1 MDCAFAQNYAVPVSE
16 FVRIAPRARDS
27 CELAA
32 GQELVERGQRCARVV
47 AAHADAEAVPR
58 DLGQLGGVDVGRE
71 REHAGG
77 LHEPAAEAARRLAG
91 QQAREA
97 DAAALRGLPLEVLG
111 PAGEELG
118 EDGQVG
124 GDDRPVAGA
133 DPLPVL
139 EGDRGQV
146 LARTGVADRRVVLA
160 ALQALEQRAVAAGQ
174 PADPQPGQPV
184 GL

>member
-1 MDCAFAQNYAVPVSE
+1 MRWPTRSSGRPGTRRTRPALRPG
-16 FVRIAPRARDS
+16 RGGPR
-27 CELAA
+27 
-32 GQELVERGQRCARVV
+32 RCGSG
-47 AAHADAEAVPR
+47 PR
-58 DLGQLGGVDVGRE
+58 DLSQLGGVDVGRE

-139 EGDRGQV
+139 RAIV
-146 LARTGVADRRVVLA
+146 ARCSLGP
-160 ALQALEQRAVAAGQ
+160 ALQIDV
-174 PADPQPGQPV
+174 
-184 GL
+184 